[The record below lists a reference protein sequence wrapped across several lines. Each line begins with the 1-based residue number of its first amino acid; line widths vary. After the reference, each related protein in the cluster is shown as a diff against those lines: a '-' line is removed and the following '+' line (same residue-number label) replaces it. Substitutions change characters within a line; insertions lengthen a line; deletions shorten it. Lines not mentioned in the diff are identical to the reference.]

1 MKAKFAVLVLMIL
14 GLTFPLLAQGP
25 PAAPLKEKEVIDLLK
40 SKQPHQQSAGVV
52 QQRGV
57 DFELTPEIEK
67 QLRKAKAED
76 QFIEVVKRAGPA
88 ARATQAASTGGTVAS
103 PEEGRDMQAIQNELD
118 PDRAIQ
124 LVKDFEA
131 KHPNSSL
138 LTWAY
143 FLAANAYQQ
152 KGDIDQVVQYGDK
165 SLKLKSDN
173 VMSLIVMATILPQP
187 QLMKGSEID
196 KEQKLTQAENY
207 AKQALQLIDQLPK
220 QPNETDETLQKRK
233 AELAREPHSALGM
246 IHLQRSSMSL
256 AGPDKDELVKAEQEY
271 QQAVTLG
278 EHPNPSDYYRLG
290 ETRAI
295 LNKVDDAIQAFT
307 KAGELDQSSVI
318 KTYADQRIEELNK
331 RKSQAQ
337 PAPKP

>member
-1 MKAKFAVLVLMIL
+1 MKAKLAILVLMVF
-14 GLTFPLLAQGP
+14 GLLLPLLAQGP
-25 PAAPLKEKEVIDLLK
+25 PAQPLTEKELIDLLK
-40 SKQPHQQSAGVV
+40 SKQPQQQSAGVV

-67 QLRKAKAED
+67 KLRKAKAED
-76 QFIEVVKRAGPA
+76 QFIEVVKKAGPSS
-88 ARATQAASTGGTVAS
+88 RASQAAAGGGSVAT
-103 PEEGRDMQAIQNELD
+103 PEEGRDMQAIQSELD

-124 LVKDFEA
+124 LVKDFET

-143 FLAANAYQQ
+143 FMGANAYQQ
-152 KGDIDQVVQYGDK
+152 KQDLEHTIEYAEK

-173 VMSLIVMATILPQP
+173 LMSLIVMSSILPQP

-207 AKQALQLIDQLPK
+207 ANQALQLIDQMPK
-220 QPNETDETLQKRK
+220 QPNETDEALQKRK
-233 AELAREPHSALGM
+233 AELGREPHSALGM

-256 AGPDKDELVKAEQEY
+256 AGPDKDELAKAEQEY

-278 EHPNPSDYYRLG
+278 ERPNPADYYRLG
-290 ETRAI
+290 ETRATLGKI
-295 LNKVDDAIQAFT
+295 DDAIQAFT
-307 KAGELDQSSVI
+307 KAGELGEGSVV
-318 KTYADQRIEELNK
+318 KTYADQRIAELNK
-331 RKSQAQ
+331 RKAAQ